1 MVTDWIE
8 VVGPERAVRV
18 LGVKLLGV
26 NAVTGNKL
34 LLTLGLIVLTW
45 LLVRLLRGIAR
56 LALHG
61 RSDVRARFW
70 SHQAIHLI
78 ATVLFL
84 LVAVSIWFDRPT
96 RFAASAGLITA
107 GIAVALQRVI
117 TAVAAYFVIL
127 RGRVF
132 NVGDRIAMAGV
143 RGDVIALGYTRT
155 TIMEMG
161 QPPPVQQDEPAMWV
175 EARQYTGRIVTVTND
190 KIFDEPVYN
199 YSRVLPFIWEEI
211 KVPVPHGAELARAEA
226 ILIDAARRHTSE
238 WQPGEEQLRELRL
251 RYGIVSLD
259 EWPRVYVRITDNW
272 LELTV
277 RFLVPD
283 HGVRSVKDAV
293 SRDVLRELAAAGIGI
308 ASATIAIVEA
318 PAIRIA
324 SDPQP
329 GAHDSCAPREA

>member
-1 MVTDWIE
+1 MPTGWIE
-8 VVGPERAVRV
+8 IVGPERSLRV

-34 LLTLGLIVLTW
+34 LLTLGLVVLIW
-45 LLVRLLRGIAR
+45 LLVRLLGGIAR
-56 LALHG
+56 LALRG

-161 QPPPVQQDEPAMWV
+161 QPPPVQDDEPAMWV

-211 KVPVPHGAELARAEA
+211 KVPVPHGVEVARAEA
-226 ILIDAARRHTSE
+226 ILLDAARRHTSH
-238 WQPGEEQLRELRL
+238 WQPGEAELGELRR

-259 EWPRVYVRITDNW
+259 DWPRVYVRITDDW

-277 RFLVPD
+277 RFLVSD
-283 HGVRSVKDAV
+283 HGVRAVKDAV
-293 SRDVLRELAAAGIGI
+293 SRDILRELAAAGIGI
-308 ASATIAIVEA
+308 ASATIAIVQA
-318 PAIRIA
+318 PPIRIA
-324 SDPQP
+324 GEPRP
-329 GAHDSCAPREA
+329 AERAPDAS

>member
-1 MVTDWIE
+1 MMPQWIE

-26 NAVTGNKL
+26 NATTGNKL

-45 LLVRLLRGIAR
+45 LLVRLLRLVAR
-56 LALHG
+56 VALHG
-61 RSDVRARFW
+61 RRDIRARFW
-70 SHQAIHLI
+70 SHQAIHLV
-78 ATVLFL
+78 ATVVFL

-96 RFAASAGLITA
+96 RIAASAGLITA
-107 GIAVALQRVI
+107 GLAVALQRVV

-127 RGRVF
+127 RGRIF

-161 QPPPVQQDEPAMWV
+161 QPPPVQDADPAMWV

-211 KVPVPHGAELARAEA
+211 KVPVPHRADYGRAEK
-226 ILIDAARRHTSE
+226 ILLEAARRHTKPFIGSD
-238 WQPGEEQLRELRL
+238 EELEEVRR
-251 RYGIVSLD
+251 RYGVTRLD
-259 EWPRVYVRITDNW
+259 DVPHVYMRITDNW

-283 HGVRSVKDAV
+283 HGVRAVKDAIT
-293 SRDVLRELAAAGIGI
+293 REIVANLAAAGIEV
-308 ASATIAIVEA
+308 ASTTIAVVEA
-318 PAIRIA
+318 PPIRI
-324 SDPQP
+324 DQ
-329 GAHDSCAPREA
+329 G